1 MSRLNEN
8 WPASFLTDST
18 LSLSHTNGS
27 TVLCQIN
34 SAQLGE
40 FGVYDLSL
48 RPDGNGCTLETAKEP
63 VNIYLRKEADV

>member
-1 MSRLNEN
+1 M
-8 WPASFLTDST
+8 P
-18 LSLSHTNGS
+18 LSLSIYHTHAS

-40 FGVYDLSL
+40 FGVYDLSV